1 MDVAVGGEEKISAE
15 LSQEAPIHLAEQI
28 ELLTP
33 GLGKMYAIQAGL
45 VLIPVLFI
53 WLMAKRARVEEV
65 QVAIH
70 NHDTHHTA
78 HPDDPRLKLR
88 EAVEVVRVTNGIRR
102 TTNNDFNLLHQ
113 SLMKSRADSEFAK
126 KVSESKAAYSGQ
138 L

>member
-1 MDVAVGGEEKISAE
+1 MEAAVGGHEKISADH
-15 LSQEAPIHLAEQI
+15 SPEATIHLAQQI

-45 VLIPVLFI
+45 VLFPVLFI

-70 NHDTHHTA
+70 NHDTHHTE
-78 HPDDPRLKLR
+78 HPDDPRLKLK
-88 EAVEVVRVTNGIRR
+88 EAVEVVRATKTIRL
-102 TTNNDFNLLHQ
+102 TTNNDFNLLTQ
-113 SLMKSRADSEFAK
+113 SLMKSRADTEFQK
-126 KVSESKAAYSGQ
+126 KMSESRAAYSGQ